1 LPRPPIREREG
12 KKRSDSNEARRA
24 IERQPEEESPLYAE
38 VISFLLSKNMA
49 NEQEKKKKKTT
60 KRKKEK
66 RCIG

>member
-49 NEQEKKKKKTT
+49 NEQEKKKTTT